1 MLTVAYD
8 HRDRLVHA
16 SAVPASAAPGGAPA
30 AYDEADAYDQVG
42 NFTSKAGDA
51 SPQHRGSCR
60 HSMIRIRLFLSNGV
74 HC

>member
-1 MLTVAYD
+1 VLTVAYD

-42 NFTSKAGDA
+42 NFTSKAGVA
-51 SPQHRGSCR
+51 YAGY
-60 HSMIRIRLFLSNGV
+60 GGGGE
-74 HC
+74 